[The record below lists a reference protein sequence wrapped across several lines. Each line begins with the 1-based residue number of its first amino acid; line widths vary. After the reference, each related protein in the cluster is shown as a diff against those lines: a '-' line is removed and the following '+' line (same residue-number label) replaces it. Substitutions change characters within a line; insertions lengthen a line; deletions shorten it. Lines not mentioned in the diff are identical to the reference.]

1 VRHPWGTRAS
11 SARLLTVLAIVA
23 GFAAAISACGVP
35 DSSDFEPIRS
45 EDIPFG
51 LDDTT
56 TTASTTTVPDTNPSS
71 NTQAHDGVTSVET
84 TTTVV
89 DTEPVELYFV
99 TESSFDPRLTSV
111 TRALSRPAGLSQVI
125 AALEEGP
132 PDDTGTGLKTLVP
145 DGLVTAVREEFGVA
159 VVEFDD
165 EVFSEVPDSEQDPLI
180 AQLVLTMGSRP
191 GVGQVQF
198 LKDGENLFVRVPSRG
213 NALSALPVAA
223 DDFVSLLSDATNPPP
238 TSSEPSAPTTET
250 PPPTSGEAT
259 STTTRPPRRT
269 TTTTTPPRSPRP
281 PRTTT
286 TTSG

>member
-1 VRHPWGTRAS
+1 VTHPWGTRAIA
-11 SARLLTVLAIVA
+11 ARLPIVLAIVA
-23 GFAAAISACGVP
+23 GFAVAISACGVP
-35 DSSDFEPIRS
+35 DSSDFEPIQA

-56 TTASTTTVPDTNPSS
+56 TTATTTTVPDTQPSS

-99 TESSFDPRLTSV
+99 TESFDPRLTSV

-125 AALEEGP
+125 AALQEGP
-132 PDDTGTGLKTLVP
+132 PDDIGTGLKTLVP
-145 DGLVTAVREEFGVA
+145 AGLVTAVREEFGVA

-165 EVFSEVPDSEQDPLI
+165 EFFSEVPDSEQDALI

-238 TSSEPSAPTTET
+238 TSSEPSAPTAET
-250 PPPTSGEAT
+250 PPPTTSGEAT

-281 PRTTT
+281 PGSTTT
-286 TTSG
+286 TAG